1 MKTRAIL
8 TWLLLASLLVST
20 AGCDS
25 TSGSNDTTASGEGG
39 TTTAAE
45 TRDPLMD
52 DLGEFDFEGYEY
64 RVLSVT
70 YEPNNTFTLFDT
82 EENGEVLNDS
92 LYKRNREIEERFNI
106 VFVAEEDSWANNAS
120 RLAKYVNASEDAYDM
135 MMLINRDAFAAALQG
150 YLMPFDELT
159 HINLEKDYWLK
170 DVNDSLTIDGKS
182 FFNYS
187 EESVYTFERTGV
199 LAFNKVLQDE
209 YNLRD
214 YYQTVRDGD
223 WTMDLML
230 QDMKTATFDMNGDT
244 KIGWDDAMGLTG
256 HYNYVC
262 LPAWISADA
271 KLFDKDENDIPYFRA
286 LEDEHVTDVFDRI
299 FNDIFKSEMYVL
311 SADLNKVAETFM
323 KGNTLFMG
331 NVAGRLAA
339 LREMEDDFGVIPFPK
354 FDENQKEYKSAVID
368 AWLHVVPVTNPD
380 PERTSVIME
389 ALASGSARYVFPAY
403 YDKAMSGKV
412 LRDMESIE
420 MLDLCRATRT
430 IDLSVT
436 PWLNDIALNYFTGFE
451 KGNLHF
457 TSLTASLA
465 TKAETIITE
474 AVEKLNELE

>member
-1 MKTRAIL
+1 MKTRTIL
-8 TWLLLASLLVST
+8 TWLLLASLIVST
-20 AGCDS
+20 ASCGG
-25 TSGSNDTTASGEGG
+25 TSAGTD
-39 TTTAAE
+39 TTTADPASE
-45 TRDPLMD
+45 TTGEPVDPLMD

-70 YEPNNTFTLFDT
+70 YVPNNTFTLFDT

-92 LYKRNREIEERFNI
+92 LYRRNREIEERFNI
-106 VFVAEEDSWANNAS
+106 VFAAEEDGWGSNAK
-120 RLAKYVNASEDAYDM
+120 RLANYVNANEDAYDM
-135 MMLINRDAFAAALQG
+135 IMLINRDAFSAALQG

-170 DVNDSLTIDGKS
+170 DVNDGLTIDGKS

-230 QDMKTATFDMNGDT
+230 EDMKTATFDMNGDS
-244 KIGWDDAMGLTG
+244 KISWDDAMGLTG

-286 LEDEHVTDVFDRI
+286 LTDEHVTDVFDRI
-299 FNDIFKSEMYVL
+299 FNDIFKSEMYVATD
-311 SADLNKVAETFM
+311 SLNKVAETFM
-323 KGNTLFMG
+323 NGNTLFMG

-380 PERTSVIME
+380 PVRTSVIME

-403 YDKAMSGKV
+403 YEKAMAGKV

-436 PWLNDIALNYFTGFE
+436 PWLNDIAVNYYTGFQNV
-451 KGNLHF
+451 NLDF

-465 TKAETIITE
+465 TKAETVIAE